1 MTKAFLK
8 VLVSGWKYADVGS
21 GSCYVDL
28 FLRIHTSAL
37 LCWLLWFISDFGW
50 NPLRHNLKV
59 LPLLFQRTQPCPLVG
74 RRSLTTLRS
83 SKIWKTISTSSSMPP
98 WMSTSIASKT
108 PSRRCLG
115 CQRLSQSVPLKQKKL
130 KSRALCLFRPVSRSR
145 MPWLMAACLP
155 SVACVPS
162 CGA

>member
-1 MTKAFLK
+1 M
-8 VLVSGWKYADVGS
+8 
-21 GSCYVDL
+21 
-28 FLRIHTSAL
+28 
-37 LCWLLWFISDFGW
+37 
-50 NPLRHNLKV
+50 HNLKI
-59 LPLLFQRTQPCPLVG
+59 LPIQFPKTHPWLVAGRGLMALL
-74 RRSLTTLRS
+74 S
-83 SKIWKTISTSSSMPP
+83 SKIWKTISRSSSMPP

-108 PSRRCLG
+108 PSRRSVVLTLRYSARYSFCILDLFDNQAFLALYTSHRRCLG